1 MYSPSFR
8 ETKCM
13 NIEMEWND
21 MKEVIVKLA
30 KRYMCEKE
38 KAFYTK
44 GMEKENDMKVVFTM
58 DYVMEEDHILIV
70 WNWNILDIG
79 QMDFNV
85 FGGILVCCIWS
96 WHIHCFI
103 FGSSNSM

>member
-1 MYSPSFR
+1 
-8 ETKCM
+8 
-13 NIEMEWND
+13 

-70 WNWNILDIG
+70 WN
-79 QMDFNV
+79 
-85 FGGILVCCIWS
+85 
-96 WHIHCFI
+96 
-103 FGSSNSM
+103 